1 MFNIV
6 VLPPIVT
13 QHPEDQLIELRSNFS
28 NTTLNCKAS
37 GYQVTYTW
45 TVNHII
51 IDADNH
57 HVIDGPILKI
67 FHINLSNRGQ
77 YLCIAKNAGGFV
89 KSEHASIIVSGELM

>member
-1 MFNIV
+1 MFYFI

-28 NTTLNCKAS
+28 NITLSCNAS

-45 TVNHII
+45 TVNEVI
-51 IDADNH
+51 IDADSH
-57 HVIDGPILKI
+57 HVIDGNILKI
-67 FHINLSNRGQ
+67 VHLNLSNRGQ